1 MSGPDFSKVNP
12 INLAS
17 KSRGAKLLIIILI
30 CSFSLLNLGGTL
42 GQDEG
47 FPSLDIFLPSNLLLP
62 GQTLSPQ
69 LNLSDA
75 NGQPLAGEFI
85 GIQVNKPSGEPYFVD
100 QPQTDENGYAYSF
113 FQLSPQAP
121 MGTWTIWAASQGV
134 TNSATF
140 FVSSPTFPT
149 LEVNFSIPSTN
160 PYSARFKTQ
169 LFPVSSAVPAY
180 TISSTVSSAEGVIII
195 YGIPPGTYDVKI
207 KERQCLSL
215 KARSVIF
222 STGNVSLEL
231 GPLSLG
237 DINNDDVVNIYDFS
251 ILAGSYS
258 KTSSE
263 PGFDDRADLN
273 HDNFINIYD
282 FSILAGNYGKRG
294 G

>member
-62 GQTLSPQ
+62 GQTLNPQ

-140 FVSSPTFPT
+140 FASSPTFPT
-149 LEVNFSIPSTN
+149 LEVNFSIPSAN
-160 PYSARFKTQ
+160 PYSARFQTQ
-169 LFPVSSAVPAY
+169 LFPVSSTVPVY
-180 TISSTVSSAEGVIII
+180 TISSAVSSVEGVITI

-251 ILAGSYS
+251 ILAGNYGKSQ
-258 KTSSE
+258 
-263 PGFDDRADLN
+263 GQGGVVAQADLN
-273 HDNFINIYD
+273 HDNTVNIYD

>member
-1 MSGPDFSKVNP
+1 MRGPGFSKVHP
-12 INLAS
+12 VNLAS
-17 KSRGAKLLIIILI
+17 KSRGAKLLIIVLI

-42 GQDEG
+42 GQNEG
-47 FPSLDIFLPSNLLLP
+47 SPSLDIFLPSNLLLP
-62 GQTLSPQ
+62 GQTLNLG

-85 GIQVNKPSGEPYFVD
+85 GIQVNKPSGDPYFVD

-134 TNSATF
+134 TSSATF
-140 FVSSPTFPT
+140 FASSPTFPT
-149 LEVNFSIPSTN
+149 LEVNFSIPSSN
-160 PYSARFKTQ
+160 PYSARFQTQ
-169 LFPVSSAVPAY
+169 LFPVNSPVPQY
-180 TISSTVSSAEGVIII
+180 TISSVVSSGEGIITI
-195 YGIPPGTYDVKI
+195 YGIPPGTYDVRI

-222 STGNVSLEL
+222 STGNVYLEL

-251 ILAGSYS
+251 ILAGSYGKS
-258 KTSSE
+258 QGQS
-263 PGFDDRADLN
+263 GFDDRADLN
-273 HDNFINIYD
+273 HDNLINIYD
-282 FSILAGNYGKRG
+282 FSILARNYGKRG